1 MVMTLM
7 PVVVIASLVGAV
19 IGSFLNVCIY
29 RLPRHESVVWPA
41 SHCTACG
48 SLIAFYDN
56 IPMISYG
63 ILRGRCRT
71 CRVSISIQYPLVELV
86 TSIGYGLIFW
96 HFGLTAVS
104 FVYALLYSALIV
116 ITGTDLSHQV
126 IPDVITLPGL
136 VIGILS
142 AAIILPLGIMNSVA
156 GVVVGGGLLWL
167 LAWLSPYLFGKE
179 GMGGGDIKLMA
190 MVGAFLGW
198 KPVLLA
204 IMVGSSIGSIVGVS
218 LIALR
223 VMRRDEYLPFGP
235 FLAVGSLVAL
245 FLHQTVLNWYWS
257 LFDGIP

>member
-1 MVMTLM
+1 MMTLM
-7 PVVVIASLVGAV
+7 PVVVTASLVGAV
-19 IGSFLNVCIY
+19 VGSFLNVCIY

-48 SLIAFYDN
+48 RLIAFYDN
-56 IPMISYG
+56 IPIISYG
-63 ILRGRCRT
+63 ILRGHCRA
-71 CRVSISIQYPLVELV
+71 CRASISIQYPLVELV
-86 TSIGYGLIFW
+86 TAIGYGMIVW
-96 HFGLTAVS
+96 HFGLTSVA

-136 VIGILS
+136 VIGMFS
-142 AAIILPLGIMNSVA
+142 AAVILPLGILNSLA

-204 IMVGSSIGSIVGVS
+204 IMVGSLIGSIVGVG
-218 LIALR
+218 LIAFR

-245 FLHQTVLNWYWS
+245 FLHQPVLDWYWS

>member
-7 PVVVIASLVGAV
+7 PVVVIASLFGAV

-29 RLPRHESVVWPA
+29 RLPRQESILWPA

-48 SLIAFYDN
+48 STIAFYDN

-63 ILRGRCRT
+63 ILRGRCRA

-104 FVYALLYSALIV
+104 FVYALLYSALVV
-116 ITGTDLSHQV
+116 ITGTDFSHQI
-126 IPDVITLPGL
+126 IPDMVTLPGL
-136 VIGILS
+136 AIGILS
-142 AAIILPLGIMNSVA
+142 AAVILPLGIMNSLV

-198 KPVLLA
+198 KLVLLA
-204 IMVGSSIGSIVGVS
+204 IMVGSLLGSIVGVS
-218 LIALR
+218 LIAFR
-223 VMRRDEYLPFGP
+223 VMRRDQYLPFGP
-235 FLAVGSLVAL
+235 FLAVGSLVAI
-245 FLHQTVLNWYWS
+245 FLHQPVLNWYWS